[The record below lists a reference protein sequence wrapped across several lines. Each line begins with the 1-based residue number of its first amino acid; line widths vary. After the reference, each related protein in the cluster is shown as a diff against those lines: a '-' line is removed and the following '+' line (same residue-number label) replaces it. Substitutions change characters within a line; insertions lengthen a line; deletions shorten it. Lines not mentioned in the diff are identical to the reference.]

1 MICLKGVEFDDVLL
15 TFLFTPPP
23 NASFSLGFG
32 EGAMIKLVL
41 EAAATVSGAAIGI
54 LPVPNLLN
62 DWDILLYFASDGGE
76 ANPRGR
82 IFTFDDGDA
91 RYVEI
96 FVEETGRMF
105 LLSLWLIAV
114 IADERV
120 DLFRK
125 LSFCSS
131 SLRFASSAANWEV
144 MISLTAGA
152 ITEPSG
158 GAVCICITEEA

>member
-1 MICLKGVEFDDVLL
+1 MRLGVVPAFLGVLTGSGVFMTDFWTDPRPTLLLLILLLTPLICLKGVELDDALL
-15 TFLFTPPP
+15 TFLFSPPP
-23 NASFSLGFG
+23 KASFSLGFG

-41 EAAATVSGAAIGI
+41 EAAATVSGAAMGFP
-54 LPVPNLLN
+54 PVPNLLN
-62 DWDILLYFASDGGE
+62 DWGILLYFASDGGE

-114 IADERV
+114 IADE
-120 DLFRK
+120 
-125 LSFCSS
+125 
-131 SLRFASSAANWEV
+131 
-144 MISLTAGA
+144 
-152 ITEPSG
+152 
-158 GAVCICITEEA
+158 